1 MLQGHRLAIG
11 WHAELDGLVCSS
23 RSELLRKEEN
33 FSTLLVIRSAS

>member
-23 RSELLRKEEN
+23 SELLRKEEN